1 MANLEHLMKRDDW
14 SRWHDLQNSLMQ
26 RLNSA
31 RTQFIKQFEIWVKW
45 HIKLVGEQNN
55 VAYNEYYETQA
66 GILVQGRTLVKAPA
80 Q

>member
-1 MANLEHLMKRDDW
+1 MANLEQLMKRDDW

-31 RTQFIKQFEIWVKW
+31 RTQFIKHFEIWVKW

-66 GILVQGRTLVKAPA
+66 GILVQGR
-80 Q
+80 